1 VNGETFLW
9 VLVYAVVGLVVLGL
23 VAALIVGAVQSV
35 QAKGKFSVTLDAPEL
50 SGYGGEVHG
59 HFDTEGQ
66 LVAFLQRYAQDVIR
80 WTESPDRKG
89 PRP

>member
-1 VNGETFLW
+1 MNVQTFLW
-9 VLVYAVVGLVVLGL
+9 SLAYAVVGLVALAL

-35 QAKGKFSVTLDAPEL
+35 QAKGKFSVTLDAPEI

-66 LVAFLQRYAQDVIR
+66 LIAFLQRYAQDIIR
-80 WTESPDRKG
+80 WTESPDRK
-89 PRP
+89 RADR